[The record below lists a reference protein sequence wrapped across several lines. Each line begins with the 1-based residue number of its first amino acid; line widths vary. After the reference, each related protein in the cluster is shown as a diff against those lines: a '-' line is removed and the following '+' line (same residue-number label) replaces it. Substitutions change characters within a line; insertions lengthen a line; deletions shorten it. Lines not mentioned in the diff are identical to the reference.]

1 MNLNKVFLIGNL
13 TRDPEMRTL
22 PSGKPVV
29 NFGLATNRIW
39 KNQNNERQQDTQ
51 FHNIVMFG
59 KLAEI
64 ANQYLKKGA
73 LTMVEGRINNRTW
86 DGKDGVKRY
95 TTEIIADAMQMG
107 PKSAKF
113 ATDYSANNSAGAE
126 NKKQSAPEEK
136 LDTIEYPEENINPED
151 IPF

>member
-13 TRDPEMRTL
+13 TRDPEMRAL

-39 KNQNNERQQDTQ
+39 KDKDNQRQQDTQ

-73 LTMVEGRINNRTW
+73 LTMIEGRINNRTW

-113 ATDYSANNSAGAE
+113 APGAADNSAE
-126 NKKQSAPEEK
+126 DKKQSIPEEK

>member
-29 NFGLATNRIW
+29 NFGLATNRVW
-39 KNQNNERQQDTQ
+39 KDKDSQRQQDTQ

-73 LTMVEGRINNRTW
+73 LTMIEGRINNRSW

-95 TTEIIADAMQMG
+95 TTEVIADAMQMG

-113 ATDYSANNSAGAE
+113 ATDYPVNNPME
-126 NKKQSAPEEK
+126 NKKQSMPEEK

>member
-13 TRDPEMRTL
+13 TRDPEMRAL
-22 PSGKPVV
+22 PSGKSVV

-39 KNQNNERQQDTQ
+39 KDKENQRQQDTQ

-64 ANQYLKKGA
+64 ANQYLKKGS
-73 LTMVEGRINNRTW
+73 LTMIEGRINNRTW

-95 TTEIIADAMQMG
+95 TSEIIADALQMG
-107 PKSAKF
+107 PKNAKF
-113 ATDYSANNSAGAE
+113 ASGATDNSTE
-126 NKKQSAPEEK
+126 NKKQSMPEEK
-136 LDTIEYPEENINPED
+136 LDTIEYPEENINPDD

>member
-13 TRDPEMRTL
+13 TRDPEMRAL
-22 PSGKPVV
+22 PSGKSVD

-64 ANQYLKKGA
+64 ANQYLKKGSLA
-73 LTMVEGRINNRTW
+73 MIEGRINNRTW

-95 TTEIIADAMQMG
+95 TTEIIADTMQMG

-113 ATDYSANNSAGAE
+113 QPDSANNQAE
-126 NKKQSAPEEK
+126 KEKQQPSEEK
-136 LDTIEYPEENINPED
+136 LETIEYPEENINPED